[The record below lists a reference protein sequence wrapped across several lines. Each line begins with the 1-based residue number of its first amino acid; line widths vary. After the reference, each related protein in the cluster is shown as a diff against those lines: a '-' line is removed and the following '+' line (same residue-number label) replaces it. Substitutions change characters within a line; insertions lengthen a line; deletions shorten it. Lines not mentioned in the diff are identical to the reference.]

1 MKDFLEH
8 KNIVY
13 ILIILVLYTIIAL
26 LLNNVKFNK
35 TEISKVDNYSVFYT
49 LSNSLNTYLS
59 YLGEDNENVY
69 DLVEDKYREE
79 FGITKENVIS
89 KLKDFD
95 ISAPSLRAEEMMHE
109 SVDKNI
115 DKKEEILN
123 LLPHYNCGA
132 CGFLNCADMASKILE
147 NKDNILKCKPM
158 KNKEEVIN
166 KINDILK

>member
-115 DKKEEILN
+115 DKYYVRGKLVNMEEDEYKIIKDYYLIIFVDSRNNTFEITPYDGSIFKEE
-123 LLPHYNCGA
+123 
-132 CGFLNCADMASKILE
+132 K
-147 NKDNILKCKPM
+147 
-158 KNKEEVIN
+158 
-166 KINDILK
+166 

>member
-1 MKDFLEH
+1 M
-8 KNIVY
+8 
-13 ILIILVLYTIIAL
+13 LYTIIAL

-115 DKKEEILN
+115 DKYYVRGKLVNMEEDEYKIIKDYYLIIFVDSRNNTFEITPYDGSIFKEE
-123 LLPHYNCGA
+123 
-132 CGFLNCADMASKILE
+132 K
-147 NKDNILKCKPM
+147 
-158 KNKEEVIN
+158 
-166 KINDILK
+166 